1 MCRKRLGQV
10 APGSSRKISY
20 VQSDITAKTSDTTAE
35 SGGKE
40 DLIGTVVE
48 ISQVKEGGEKS
59 PPILVRVC
67 VDGVELDM
75 EVDTGASVSLTGE
88 ANYSKFFPGHSLNKS
103 DLNPLPSIRNSQN
116 KQNPCTK
123 V

>member
-1 MCRKRLGQV
+1 MSTPESG
-10 APGSSRKISY
+10 
-20 VQSDITAKTSDTTAE
+20 DTTAE
-35 SGGKE
+35 SGGEE
-40 DLIGTVVE
+40 DFIGTVVE

-75 EVDTGASVSLTGE
+75 EVDTGASVSLMGE
-88 ANYSKFFPGHSLNKS
+88 ANYVLQVLPR
-103 DLNPLPSIRNSQN
+103 PLLEQ
-116 KQNPCTK
+116 

>member
-1 MCRKRLGQV
+1 MSTPESG
-10 APGSSRKISY
+10 
-20 VQSDITAKTSDTTAE
+20 DTTAE
-35 SGGKE
+35 SGGE
-40 DLIGTVVE
+40 EYFIGTVVE

-75 EVDTGASVSLTGE
+75 EVDTGTSVSLMGE
-88 ANYSKFFPGHSLNKS
+88 ANYVLQVLPR
-103 DLNPLPSIRNSQN
+103 PLLEQ
-116 KQNPCTK
+116 